1 MRSTIS
7 CKPSEIQLYRQCSL
21 SLKGA
26 NKWEVQ
32 KKKRQ
37 WPYLLRRLGGRFF
50 EDWILFPFLL
60 TLNQVKDLP
69 LYPLDSIRRLATG
82 CTHLETR
89 WAHERSANLQRWCA
103 HQVVFFS
110 LEDLWYAS
118 CMATDFH
125 HPLQQCFMWWS
136 NRFCLSAKVV
146 KLLKA
151 VHLLQTMEFA
161 VNACVSLFPKC
172 ISHFK

>member
-1 MRSTIS
+1 MVGQKGAPYNELWTITQRNS
-7 CKPSEIQLYRQCSL
+7 ITPCSL

-26 NKWEVQ
+26 NKWEVK

-69 LYPLDSIRRLATG
+69 LYSLDSIRRLATG

-125 HPLQQCFMWWS
+125 HPLQHNNVLCGEILGSVFLH
-136 NRFCLSAKVV
+136 F
-146 KLLKA
+146 LLRW
-151 VHLLQTMEFA
+151 
-161 VNACVSLFPKC
+161 
-172 ISHFK
+172 